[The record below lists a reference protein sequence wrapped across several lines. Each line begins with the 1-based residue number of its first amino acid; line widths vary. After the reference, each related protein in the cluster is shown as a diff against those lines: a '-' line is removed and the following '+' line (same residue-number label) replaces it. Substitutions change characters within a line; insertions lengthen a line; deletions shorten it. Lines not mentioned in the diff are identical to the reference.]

1 MLQRADA
8 SRQELGYRDIMLAMM
23 DADTAESML
32 PHFLYALHDLDTGVY
47 KCLVLVAL
55 DAQAMS
61 RCRSLHIP
69 QLCYL
74 LDVSALHGQDRYAYY
89 IDLGERWLD
98 HGNAEQQAVH
108 DTYDLVTV
116 GMQGGR
122 RPSSS
127 GMRLS
132 KSILSSSQTWT
143 SCALSPRKF
152 RKLRFSRLLLTGWGL
167 DRRRMHRVAHAVRCV
182 LQVYFKDPL
191 ADVATY
197 ADDDILV
204 ADDHLDGVFDPY
216 QSVNEANIGTL
227 VMRPTQ
233 GTMDF
238 VKLWL
243 GGKEM
248 REWDQRHFGATARSF
263 VADRPSFRLKTL
275 DINRYHFGCGQSGGC
290 GHDLTCKIAKF
301 AQDWRTVCSPDAI
314 SEWVSMHL
322 ACLNWA
328 CGVDNEPGTD
338 RGLLYAHV
346 MQSIRSLKP

>member
-1 MLQRADA
+1 M
-8 SRQELGYRDIMLAMM
+8 
-23 DADTAESML
+23 
-32 PHFLYALHDLDTGVY
+32 
-47 KCLVLVAL
+47 
-55 DAQAMS
+55 
-61 RCRSLHIP
+61 
-69 QLCYL
+69 
-74 LDVSALHGQDRYAYY
+74 
-89 IDLGERWLD
+89 
-98 HGNAEQQAVH
+98 
-108 DTYDLVTV
+108 
-116 GMQGGR
+116 
-122 RPSSS
+122 
-127 GMRLS
+127 
-132 KSILSSSQTWT
+132 
-143 SCALSPRKF
+143 
-152 RKLRFSRLLLTGWGL
+152 
-167 DRRRMHRVAHAVRCV
+167 

-275 DINRYHFGCGQSGGC
+275 DINRYHFACWQTLGC
-290 GHDLTCKIAKF
+290 GHQLTCNIANFSKDWSTTCPPEVL
-301 AQDWRTVCSPDAI
+301 AQ
-314 SEWVSMHL
+314 WVSMHL
-322 ACLNWA
+322 ACLNKE
-328 CGVDNEPGTD
+328 CGIDVSGKD

-346 MQSIRSLKP
+346 MQTLQTLKP